1 MRLTLSSTAAALAA
15 FAAAATTTSFQIG
28 PSSSTFF
35 TVRKYHIATPLR
47 IGSVRGP
54 SLLKAKKNRR
64 SKSGK
69 GFGKKDASAPLPSPY
84 DAVEAASDISF
95 PPLEA
100 SSAAQMKP
108 QGLTGI
114 SDAAPPSAPL
124 IDSEED
130 PSVRQDRILRE
141 KFGLRSVDERMAS
154 YNEQDRKEGAA
165 KGVAQKLASVGE
177 DKDFDIFAV
186 IPDPLLLAID
196 KFLKGGLAVTSLA
209 FIAGGIGICVEAWS
223 KATGNVLPVEMDD
236 FIVNV
241 IEPNFTPGLLVLLG
255 FSISLGIFAGAQLG
269 SASSQYK
276 E

>member
-1 MRLTLSSTAAALAA
+1 MRSTLSSTAAALAA
-15 FAAAATTTSFQIG
+15 FAATATTTSFQIG
-28 PSSSTFF
+28 PSSSTFL

-54 SLLKAKKNRR
+54 SALKAKKNRR

-69 GFGKKDASAPLPSPY
+69 GFGKKDASTPLPSPY

-100 SSAAQMKP
+100 SSGAQTKP

-114 SDAAPPSAPL
+114 SDAAPSAPL

-223 KATGNVLPVEMDD
+223 KATGNVLPDEMDA